1 MKACRAPAIMDSC
14 SQKCRLDA
22 PEQEWYAVPYYSIL
36 YLLLFYFLSLFLVFS
51 FCFPFSTLCFRF
63 LFPLS
68 FCFSLLRITASK
80 KCTIFLLT
88 LQRTIACITRW
99 HRNARFRVL
108 RLALQSATADRRS
121 KPLAKSSIIP
131 SITPFLVYINPISH
145 RLLGRRYTQPES
157 HTVASLRELI
167 LD

>member
-14 SQKCRLDA
+14 SQKCRLYA
-22 PEQEWYAVPYYSIL
+22 PEPEWYAVPYCSIH
-36 YLLLFYFLSLFLVFS
+36 YLLPFYFLSFFFVFS
-51 FCFPFSTLCFRF
+51 FCFPLSTLGFMF
-63 LFPLS
+63 LFFLG
-68 FCFSLLRITASK
+68 FYLSLLRITASR
-80 KCTIFLLT
+80 KCTIILLT
-88 LQRTIACITRW
+88 RQRIIACITRW

-121 KPLAKSSIIP
+121 KPRAKSSIIP